1 METNV
6 ESVAKRRRRSPGK
19 SVLVAGL
26 VLLTACGAASVAQAQ
41 SLGGSTKPAV
51 VGLKALKFS
60 PAKLTVKLNQRV
72 DFKWNEGVAHNI
84 QFDAKRKSKTV
95 SKSGTVWS
103 TTFDKTGVYK
113 YKCTLHPGMQGQ
125 VTVTK

>member
-1 METNV
+1 M
-6 ESVAKRRRRSPGK
+6 RLGK
-19 SVLVAGL
+19 SMLLAALV
-26 VLLTACGAASVAQAQ
+26 VTTACGAGSVAQAQ
-41 SLGGSTKPAV
+41 SLGGSTKPTV

-60 PAKLTVKLNQRV
+60 PAKITVKLNQRV
-72 DFKWNEGVAHNI
+72 DFKWNEAVAHNV

-95 SKSGTVWS
+95 SKNGTVWS
-103 TTFDKTGVYK
+103 TTFDKTGVFK